1 MKNNTHQRLAELEAK
16 LPEAPMIRQFWDAYN
31 EVNGSEAR
39 KHRDEPGHAYECDPA
54 IPEIEEISVRL
65 AVLEYDRV
73 ERGLVGDDATEESE
87 LKQRADA
94 LLIDL
99 FERHGKKDVV
109 EWLSSDGPAT

>member
-1 MKNNTHQRLAELEAK
+1 MSIQSRIESLEAN
-16 LPEAPMIRQFWDAYN
+16 PPGSNVHPMRRFWDAYN

-39 KHRDEPGHAYECDPA
+39 KHRDEPGHACDPA

-99 FERHGKKDVV
+99 FERHGKKDIV
-109 EWLSSDGPAT
+109 EWLSNA